1 MENIMENKIYD
12 SNLNNELFG
21 LNYLS
26 DYSEE
31 EQEKRI
37 DLAAKAVEKYG
48 EKQVFQSWFSYLKTS
63 VTNPSDAWSFM
74 LWFYN
79 FNGADFKIDD
89 PYPFLGMLFK
99 KLSLSFNE
107 LKNGSEEKEKF
118 DTFDTIYASMLI
130 KSGLVAEDDY
140 FNVNPYRDERLK
152 AEIDKLGLP
161 SR

>member
-1 MENIMENKIYD
+1 MENKIYD
-12 SNLNNELFG
+12 SNLNNKLFG
-21 LNYLS
+21 LSYLS

-37 DLAAKAVEKYG
+37 DLAAKAVDEYG
-48 EKQVFQSWFSYLKTS
+48 EKQVFQSWFLYLKTS
-63 VTNPSDAWSFM
+63 VTDPMDAWSFM